1 MAVSTCRTWAGALQA
16 AVLFGLLAWAGGCQT
31 GQPVSSRRLIEHQAF
46 IDFAGLKKDAPQSAV
61 RTTLATPRNWET
73 MPRQS
78 TALYTH
84 EQWRSPSTNTGI
96 GVLYAHLPLPLS
108 AKAVVWLA
116 RQEYTKKAEDG
127 RVLNEWTDSLGRSWF
142 EAENNKYHVRGYVV
156 VNGFDAWVVYFGY
169 RVKYPM
175 DVAEI
180 SLAARSAETA
190 VPMID
195 DGAASAA
202 PATQPTQGNGTAGGN
217 D

>member
-1 MAVSTCRTWAGALQA
+1 MVVSTCRASAVALQA

-46 IDFAGLKKDAPQSAV
+46 IDFAGLKKDAPSPAV
-61 RTTLATPRNWET
+61 RTTVATPRNWET
-73 MPRQS
+73 MPRQA

-84 EQWRSPSTNTGI
+84 EQWRSPSTHTGI
-96 GVLYAHLPLPLS
+96 GIIYAHLPLPLS

-116 RQEYTKKAEDG
+116 RQEYTKKAQDG

-195 DGAASAA
+195 DEASLA
-202 PATQPTQGNGTAGGN
+202 PATQPSKSNGVAADRN